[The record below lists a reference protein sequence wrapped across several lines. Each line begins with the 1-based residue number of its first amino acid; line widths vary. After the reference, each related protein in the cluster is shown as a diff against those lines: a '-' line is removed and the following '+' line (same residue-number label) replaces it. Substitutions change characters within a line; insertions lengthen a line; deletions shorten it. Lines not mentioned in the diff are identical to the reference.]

1 MCAYKVRV
9 CSFFVGCD
17 SVNMP
22 LVIAIATGSG
32 VVLTI
37 TAFLLG
43 VCLHR
48 VFIKYTCYCKK
59 RPQEPPPD
67 PYYAD
72 IVLNSDVVLVELQN
86 ADDSSNSAS
95 NGREDIVT
103 SQNEAYSGVQGTPTI
118 V

>member
-1 MCAYKVRV
+1 M
-9 CSFFVGCD
+9 
-17 SVNMP
+17 NMP

-37 TAFLLG
+37 IAFLLG

-48 VFIKYTCYCKK
+48 VFIKYTMSCYCKK

-86 ADDSSNSAS
+86 VDDSSNSAS
-95 NGREDIVT
+95 NGRKDIVT
-103 SQNEAYSGVQGTPTI
+103 SQNEAYSGVEGTPTS